1 VKLSELRN
9 IVQEV
14 IKEAAEEGKIQK
26 TYRHSFKT
34 MIKKTKS
41 GKNPNTAPF
50 TEEAPEG
57 GASGPPAQ

>member
-1 VKLSELRN
+1 VKLNELRDL
-9 IVQEV
+9 VREV
-14 IKEAAEEGKIQK
+14 IKEAAAEGQIQK
-26 TYRHSFKT
+26 IYRRSYKK

>member
-1 VKLSELRN
+1 MKLNELRDL
-9 IVQEV
+9 VREV
-14 IKEAAEEGKIQK
+14 IKEAAVEGQIQK
-26 TYRHSFKT
+26 IYRRSYKK

>member
-1 VKLSELRN
+1 MKLSELRN

-14 IKEAAEEGKIQK
+14 IREAAEEGKIQK
-26 TYRHSFKT
+26 IYRRSFKA